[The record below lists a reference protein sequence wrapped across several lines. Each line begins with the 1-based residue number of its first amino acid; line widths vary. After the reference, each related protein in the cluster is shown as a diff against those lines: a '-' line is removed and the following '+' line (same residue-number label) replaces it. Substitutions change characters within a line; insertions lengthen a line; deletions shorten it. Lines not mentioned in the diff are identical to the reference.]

1 MGKSCSVRLNRA
13 ALVLAGALCVQ
24 TGFSADPSLT
34 IYNQNFGVVRDTGP
48 LELKAGT
55 NHMQFLG
62 ATMHLEP
69 SSVVLRDPS
78 GKHQFQIV
86 EQNFRGDPISQ
97 ERLLELNEGKF
108 IDFEVK
114 TTEGGRPSTKLIRGR
129 VIRSGYFDP
138 RLANYNGYGGVTLQ
152 HIVEVDGKLRFDL
165 PGQPIFP
172 ALGDGAI
179 LKPALDWVIESAEPA
194 KFDAEISYV
203 TSEMSWESDYNLIL
217 PERGNT
223 LDLTGWITMDNRSGR
238 EFKNARIKLMAGD
251 VNKIQNRMS
260 GRMAFGGAIG
270 GAGGQTPPV
279 AEKSFDEYH
288 LYTLERPATLLD
300 REKKQVEF
308 VRASGVKSAS
318 LYVYDGAS
326 SDVDQQWVSQS
337 VINQPQYGTVSN
349 PKIWAFRE
357 FNNSAANHLGVPL
370 PKGKIRIYRR
380 NTDGQ
385 MEFTGENTIKHT
397 PRDEVVRLFTGNV
410 FDVVGERKQTNFR
423 INLGRGT
430 SRTDPTTGLPIPDT
444 SGQTN
449 EPPLIEESFEITLR
463 NHKAENIEVRVVE
476 HLYRWITWE
485 IRKKSDDYKKLDAQK
500 IEFRVPLK
508 PDEER
513 KLTYTVRYTWLE

>member
-1 MGKSCSVRLNRA
+1 
-13 ALVLAGALCVQ
+13 
-24 TGFSADPSLT
+24 
-34 IYNQNFGVVRDTGP
+34 
-48 LELKAGT
+48 
-55 NHMQFLG
+55 
-62 ATMHLEP
+62 
-69 SSVVLRDPS
+69 
-78 GKHQFQIV
+78 
-86 EQNFRGDPISQ
+86 SQ

-114 TTEGGRPSTKLIRGR
+114 NSDGGRTSTKLIHGR

-138 RLANYNGYGGVTLQ
+138 RLNGYNGYDGLSLQ

-179 LKPALDWVIESAEPA
+179 LKPALDWVIESAKAA

-203 TSEMSWESDYNLIL
+203 TGEMSWESDYNLVL
-217 PERGNT
+217 PEGGSS

-251 VNKIQNRMS
+251 VNKIQNRIA
-260 GRMAFGGAIG
+260 GRMAFGGIG
-270 GAGGQTPPV
+270 GGGTGLTPPV

-308 VRASGVKSAS
+308 IRAGGVKSDL
-318 LYVYDGAS
+318 LYIYDGAS
-326 SDVDQQWVSQS
+326 SDIDQQWVSVA
-337 VINQPQYGTVSN
+337 VIGQPEYGTVSN

-357 FNNSAANHLGVPL
+357 FANSAANHLGIPL
-370 PKGKIRIYRR
+370 PKGRIRIYRR

-410 FDVVGERKQTNFR
+410 FDVIGERKRTNFR
-423 INLGRGT
+423 VNINRG
-430 SRTDPTTGLPIPDT
+430 SPENDPTTGLPIPGA
-444 SGQTN
+444 SGKTD
-449 EPPLIEESFEITLR
+449 EPPLIDESFEITLR
-463 NHKAENIEVRVVE
+463 NHKTENIEVRVVE
-476 HLYRWITWE
+476 HLYRWVNWE
-485 IRKKSDDYKKLDAQK
+485 IRTKSDEFKKLDAQK

-513 KLTYTVRYTWLE
+513 KLLYTVRYTWEQ